1 MCFFVLGLLFAE
13 PYGAIGEGGLDV
25 EDGGNIVGR
34 EALVCG
40 TLIEDAALVEEEQA
54 VAVLPCHVEV
64 VDDEEDGFVL
74 LTVDATQEVENLEL
88 VSDVEVGEGF
98 VEQQYG
104 GLLR

>member
-1 MCFFVLGLLFAE
+1 MNRAE
-13 PYGAIGEGGLDV
+13 LDVVAREGGLDV

-74 LTVDATQEVENLEL
+74 LTVDAAQEVENLEL
-88 VSDVEVGEGF
+88 VGDVEVGEGL